1 MRWKFLTKVVAQL
14 ATKVVAKLA
23 TKVVAKL
30 ATIVLLLALL
40 FMFLAPGAAS
50 ADENCTT
57 TWSSDPFPNG
67 TTTTTCTGGEG
78 GGGGG
83 GEACTPGEHLEYLL
97 FDMFPGNSSTGW
109 WCIWIINSVDNCT
122 GRLLSYV
129 GHTPYLACQPQTQPN
144 NPCDIFII
152 DGGGVHCGSSEW
164 HVQAQVTFPEVFLD
178 VRPFPASLVRWPTAI
193 RTQLQ
198 PNSGSGTL
206 AYYSSSGGSSGSPH
220 EGDLANI
227 TLTLTLQPVG
237 KTYVQIPRIGVYE
250 TRGGSAYCISV
261 NRIILAGGI
270 PPKKFCW
277 EVPSHPAAGGGPL
290 AGTISGFDEL
300 PADMPVFV
308 GSAHAPYHL
317 FWNLSYQQYVR
328 YCPCGSCE
336 GSDVPG
342 INSWKLNGRRWEPFC
357 DTNIPSGATGNC
369 SVSVP
374 AECNYDYKWEPH
386 SQGGEILPSQV
397 QGLPASLAADLD
409 GNGTPDAYWDNN
421 LTLRRM
427 DDYDHVG
434 TSAWGRSWNWGG
446 TIYWGVREGQGQ
458 IGWPGVP

>member
-1 MRWKFLTKVVAQL
+1 MKK
-14 ATKVVAKLA
+14 
-23 TKVVAKL
+23 
-30 ATIVLLLALL
+30 VLLSFLIVSLAIMTALWIVV
-40 FMFLAPGAAS
+40 PVQ
-50 ADENCTT
+50 ADDPPVCTFIPPD
-57 TWSSDPFPNG
+57 TWD
-67 TTTTTCTGGEG
+67 CATGGGGDSG

-83 GEACTPGEHLEYLL
+83 GEENNECGLTTEFVVFGPAGPGMCAGALWQI
-97 FDMFPGNSSTGW
+97 DT
-109 WCIWIINSVDNCT
+109 CT
-122 GRLLSYV
+122 GTRMLSDV
-129 GHTPYLACQPQTQPN
+129 FVILPCPEQQPQSE
-144 NPCDIFII
+144 NPCDTFTI
-152 DGGGVHCGSSEW
+152 DNGGVYCNSSKWRVE
-164 HVQAQVTFPEVFLD
+164 AQVSFPEVFLD
-178 VRPFPASLVRWPTAI
+178 VRPYPASLVRWPTAM
-193 RTQLQ
+193 RTHLQ